1 MQMSAVPYIA
11 CILGA
16 DSKTHALAPN
26 PFNSALGPRAFDP
39 VVNAY
44 DNDVCNQSMSFVFS
58 STFAVVQILVAIH
71 SSSSSNEIVSVGS
84 NLHKKKSWRE
94 KSVCGILFFAATKK
108 ICRNNTNWR
117 ERVSLAKT
125 RKSSSACSWCWQQAE
140 RYISLRRFV
149 APCSVSDDSLFL
161 GGGLT

>member
-84 NLHKKKSWRE
+84 NLHKKKKLERKKCVWYLVLCGHKKNLSKQHKLERACVLGEDEE
-94 KSVCGILFFAATKK
+94 KFKCLLVVLAASGK
-108 ICRNNTNWR
+108 IHLTAPLCC
-117 ERVSLAKT
+117 SLQ
-125 RKSSSACSWCWQQAE
+125 RQ
-140 RYISLRRFV
+140 
-149 APCSVSDDSLFL
+149 
-161 GGGLT
+161 